1 MHVNVCRR
9 TMVLSSLIANKVDM
23 VEERACSACTE
34 CAAHILRQFKSCQRR
49 RDRRGDPQ
57 GCHG

>member
-1 MHVNVCRR
+1 
-9 TMVLSSLIANKVDM
+9 MVLSSLIANKVDM